1 MFNIG
6 LSELIIIFF
15 IAFIIVGPQD
25 LPKVAKT
32 VVRAMRQLRRMFAD
46 LKAESGWDDMIKEID
61 EVKDTAAAPLKS
73 AESEIKALGEEI
85 TQTVNAV
92 ED

>member
-15 IAFIIVGPQD
+15 IAFIFVGPQD

-32 VVRAMRQLRRMFAD
+32 VVKAIKQLRRMVAE

-61 EVKDTAAAPLKS
+61 EVKDTAAEPLKS
-73 AESEIKALGEEI
+73 AEKEIKALGEEI
-85 TQTVNAV
+85 TQTVNTV
-92 ED
+92 EE

>member
-15 IAFIIVGPQD
+15 VAFIIVGPQD

-32 VVRAMRQLRRMFAD
+32 VVKAIKQLRRMFAE

-61 EVKDTAAAPLKS
+61 EVKDTAAMPLKS
-73 AESEIKALGEEI
+73 AEKEIAALGNEI
-85 TQTVNAV
+85 TQTVKTL
-92 ED
+92 EE

>member
-15 IAFIIVGPQD
+15 IAFIIVGPKD
-25 LPKVAKT
+25 LPKVVKT
-32 VVRAMRQLRRMFAD
+32 VVKAIKQLRRMVTE

-61 EVKDTAAAPLKS
+61 EVKDTAVDPFKS
-73 AESEIKALGEEI
+73 AEKEIKALGEEI

-92 ED
+92 EE

>member
-6 LSELIIIFF
+6 LSELIILFF

-32 VVRAMRQLRRMFAD
+32 VVRLMRKLRALMAE

-61 EVKDTAAAPLKS
+61 EVKTTATEPLKS
-73 AESEIKALGEEI
+73 AEKEIMALGEDI
-85 TQTVNAV
+85 TQST
-92 ED
+92 EDTL